1 MKIGPLRVMARI
13 EEGRTHYDD
22 ATAIDNRADPG
33 NLASTNGSGESD
45 VDSFFDSP
53 VYRQLPAPLQEESKA
68 HSHLCEYI
76 FRLPVDDIGIPDYKP
91 QLTKSM
97 STLQYRNLIY
107 PVGEGIYIHLYP
119 DLKDSRDFYI
129 TIEPSM
135 VPSIFQLMELVD
147 ARLIDHVEDLKASSN
162 ELRAQV
168 LLNCLDRICTT
179 KGDFRRRHL
188 LKVTEKEIE
197 GLRYLLIRDK
207 EGLGIVE
214 PLINDPYIEDIT
226 CMCIVSTFGTADGEL
241 RSDN

>member
-1 MKIGPLRVMARI
+1 MTMPRQSIIELIPGISRLQMAVENPMLTRFSI
-13 EEGRTHYDD
+13 RQC
-22 ATAIDNRADPG
+22 IVSSRPRFR
-33 NLASTNGSGESD
+33 STT
-45 VDSFFDSP
+45 
-53 VYRQLPAPLQEESKA
+53 ESKA

-168 LLNCLDRICTT
+168 LLNCLDRICTELRAQVLLNCLDRIL
-179 KGDFRRRHL
+179 KGGFSRRHL

>member
-1 MKIGPLRVMARI
+1 
-13 EEGRTHYDD
+13 
-22 ATAIDNRADPG
+22 
-33 NLASTNGSGESD
+33 
-45 VDSFFDSP
+45 
-53 VYRQLPAPLQEESKA
+53 
-68 HSHLCEYI
+68 
-76 FRLPVDDIGIPDYKP
+76 
-91 QLTKSM
+91 
-97 STLQYRNLIY
+97 
-107 PVGEGIYIHLYP
+107 
-119 DLKDSRDFYI
+119 
-129 TIEPSM
+129 M

-168 LLNCLDRICTT
+168 LLNCLDRICTI
-179 KGDFRRRHL
+179 KGGFSRRHL